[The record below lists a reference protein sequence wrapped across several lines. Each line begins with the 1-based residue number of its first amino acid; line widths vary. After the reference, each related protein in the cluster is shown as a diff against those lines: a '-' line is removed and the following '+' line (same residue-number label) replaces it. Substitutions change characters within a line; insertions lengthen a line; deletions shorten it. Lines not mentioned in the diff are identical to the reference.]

1 MVFVLVLL
9 RVEFDTG
16 YTAVD
21 GLVVLPL
28 RSVMGKI
35 SYPDP
40 RAVALVAKP
49 LLKYGPS
56 CRTLED
62 VVCEAVALATE
73 SVVVCGIVVSA
84 TESVVICG
92 TAVFDA
98 RGAVVEL
105 WYDTDTVDELPTEPV
120 KPQATPKQ

>member
-28 RSVMGKI
+28 RSVMGKT

-40 RAVALVAKP
+40 RAAELVAKP

-56 CRTLED
+56 CRKLD
-62 VVCEAVALATE
+62 
-73 SVVVCGIVVSA
+73 
-84 TESVVICG
+84 VVICG
-92 TAVFDA
+92 TVALDS
-98 RGAVVEL
+98 RGVVVYGIVVLDSNTGVVVEL
-105 WYDTDTVDELPTEPV
+105 WYETDTADELPTEPV
-120 KPQATPKQ
+120 KPQATPK